1 MSSKNP
7 EKSMQRSESNLFTS
21 TAKET
26 NRKLLR
32 LLTKSKRM
40 PFLKQENSAT
50 PIQVRFK
57 ELCGGFYPYTSVSE
71 QETKVVSCTRVTF
84 SFNSRMMAKKSWFGW
99 PSKAKR
105 PDMVR
110 REDTKERSNQRFM
123 PPIQRDVLSVFKKN
137 SAVTGQWK

>member
-1 MSSKNP
+1 MSLKNP

-32 LLTKSKRM
+32 LSTKTKRM

-71 QETKVVSCTRVTF
+71 QETKVVSCTGVTF
-84 SFNSRMMAKKSWFGW
+84 SFNSIMMAKKSWFGW
-99 PSKAKR
+99 PRKAKR

-123 PPIQRDVLSVFKKN
+123 PPIQRDVLSVCKKN